1 MSMHQFSAVKSLD
14 INSSSYAG
22 ELALPYIAPAI
33 LSANTIADN
42 LITVHNN
49 VKYKAVLKKLSNAAE
64 IVDSASC
71 DFDSTANDLDLDEVV
86 LTVTELQVNQQL
98 CKRDFRQDWEALQ
111 TGASLMGDRIPPNF
125 ETFLMQFLAGKVQEN
140 IEKSIWGGNYNPI
153 TGATSG
159 TGLITSSFDG
169 ICHRLKDGTPGH
181 EVLYGSTEM
190 SASNVLARL
199 DGVIADAPASVLNS
213 ADATIYVSRKTQYFI
228 HKALGGITTNAAN
241 ATAPASGELYTGSVP
256 VTYLGYPIVV
266 PFGMVDETIIFTTKS
281 NLHFGNNLYT
291 DQIEA
296 KLVDMSLTDASDNV
310 RVAMRFSGGTQI
322 GTIGDVSLGRRGS

>member
-1 MSMHQFSAVKSLD
+1 
-14 INSSSYAG
+14 
-22 ELALPYIAPAI
+22 
-33 LSANTIADN
+33 
-42 LITVHNN
+42 
-49 VKYKAVLKKLSNAAE
+49 
-64 IVDSASC
+64 
-71 DFDSTANDLDLDEVV
+71 
-86 LTVTELQVNQQL
+86 
-98 CKRDFRQDWEALQ
+98 
-111 TGASLMGDRIPPNF
+111 MGDRIPPNF
-125 ETFLMQFLAGKVQEN
+125 ETFLMQFLAQKVQAN
-140 IEKSIWGGNYNPI
+140 IEKSIWGGNYNPV

-159 TGLITSSFDG
+159 SGIITSSFDG

-181 EVLYGSTEM
+181 EDLYGTTAM
-190 SASNVLARL
+190 SASNVLSRL
-199 DGVIADAPASVLNS
+199 DGVIADAPSAVLN
-213 ADATIYVSRKTQYFI
+213 ADDATIYVSRKTQYFI
-228 HKALGGITTNAAN
+228 QKALGGTGTGV
-241 ATAPASGELYTGSVP
+241 APASGEIYTGSVP